1 MIGGIVLKEHGIHM
15 LQYDYWANM
24 KLLAHVENLSEDL
37 FHKRMNSVFPSIA
50 ETFYHI
56 YRGQRIWIK
65 RCIPDLAVNESITS
79 FQNINEAKTSFTELH
94 SIMIDSIELHYDKL
108 SEVAY
113 QNTKGTTFKNHIDE
127 IMLHLANHGT
137 YHRGNIASMIREC
150 GYNGTSTDYIQYL
163 RDMA

>member
-1 MIGGIVLKEHGIHM
+1 MKEHGIHM

-24 KLLAHVENLSEDL
+24 KLLAHVENLSEDI

-56 YRGQRIWIK
+56 FRGQRIWIK
-65 RCIPDLAVNESITS
+65 RCIPSLVVNESVTS
-79 FQNINEAKTSFTELH
+79 FHDIEQAKASLSELH
-94 SIMIDSIELHYDKL
+94 EIIIDSINLHYNQL
-108 SEVAY
+108 SEVVY

-127 IMLHLANHGT
+127 IMHHLANHGT

-163 RDMA
+163 RDRA